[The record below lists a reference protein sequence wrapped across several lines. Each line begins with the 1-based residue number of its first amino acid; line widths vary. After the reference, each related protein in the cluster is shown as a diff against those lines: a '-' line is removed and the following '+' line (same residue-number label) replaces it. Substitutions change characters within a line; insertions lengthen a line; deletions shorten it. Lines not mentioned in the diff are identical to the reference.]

1 MLHNS
6 GNLTGLVVKE
16 KSMKEGSALA
26 AIDIGSNS
34 ILLETARVERGQIR
48 MQMHRK
54 ETVRLGGALN
64 AQGELDD
71 GAMQRGWECL
81 ERFAQLIPHIPP
93 SQRRVAATQT
103 LREAVNREVFL
114 SRASEILQCPVE
126 LISGEEESRLIY
138 QGVSLFLPD
147 DLQYRLVVDI
157 GGRSSELAWGQ
168 GPHLIQA
175 SSYPLGSVGWAQR
188 FFGDGDLSA
197 EAFARAHAAA
207 MALLAPAQDMARK
220 YADHPQA
227 QVYGASG
234 TAGAIS
240 KVLGVQGHAP
250 GSISRDALFALR
262 DLLQTKG
269 HVKHLGSIQGLRPE
283 LVTVIGGGISVMCA
297 MFDCLQLQQ
306 MRMAQGALR
315 HGLLASLQDNAI
327 KI

>member
-1 MLHNS
+1 
-6 GNLTGLVVKE
+6 
-16 KSMKEGSALA
+16 MKEGSALA

-34 ILLETARVERGQIR
+34 ILLETARMERGQIR

-54 ETVRLGGALN
+54 ETVRLGGSLN
-64 AQGELDD
+64 NRSELEAE
-71 GAMQRGWECL
+71 AMQRGWECL
-81 ERFAQLIPHIPP
+81 ERFAQLIAHIPP

-103 LREAVNREVFL
+103 LREAVNRDVFL
-114 SRASEILQCPVE
+114 ARASEILQCPVE

-138 QGVSLFLPD
+138 QGVSLFLPN
-147 DLQYRLVVDI
+147 DLQHRLVVDI

-175 SSYPLGSVGWAQR
+175 SSFPLGSVGWAQR
-188 FFGDGDLSA
+188 FFAHGDLSA
-197 EAFARAHAAA
+197 TAFQNANAAA
-207 MALLAPAQDMARK
+207 LELLAPAQSLARK
-220 YADHPQA
+220 YAEHPHA

-250 GSISRDALFALR
+250 GSISREALFALR
-262 DLLQTKG
+262 DLLQSKG
-269 HVKHLGSIQGLRPE
+269 HVKHLGVIQGLRPE
-283 LVTVIGGGISVMCA
+283 LVPVIGGGISVMCA
-297 MFDCLQLQQ
+297 MFDCLQLQH

-315 HGLLASLQDNAI
+315 HGLLASIQDNAL